1 MSKPEDQPN
10 MDQDLEQ
17 ILESYYQDDP
27 SLGNMVF
34 LKNKFEDTTI
44 RGEIIGMRRSQPQ
57 RALNPNGTF
66 EIVLY
71 PHLEIMVGGLDYW
84 LDLEDW
90 EITDTLTGA
99 AYKKLPPEVV
109 TQWLEEDEDD

>member
-1 MSKPEDQPN
+1 MELDKFS
-10 MDQDLEQ
+10 LE
-17 ILESYYQDDP
+17 
-27 SLGNMVF
+27 
-34 LKNKFEDTTI
+34 
-44 RGEIIGMRRSQPQ
+44 
-57 RALNPNGTF
+57 
-66 EIVLY
+66 
-71 PHLEIMVGGLDYW
+71 HLSRIMVGGLDYW